1 MKSLTL
7 ILAVLGI
14 YSSASQAAYLCDPA
28 EGGFGCIECSDSF
41 CAAGS
46 NDTKYLCFKGIAD
59 VQLGNSAL
67 ALKQIKQ
74 EAKIHLNSRADIKA
88 MAESLVNLTVKDVD
102 EIKTLR
108 KRKAKMHVILP
119 DPVPR

>member
-1 MKSLTL
+1 MKSLTV
-7 ILAVLGI
+7 ILAVLGL
-14 YSSASQAAYLCDPA
+14 YSSAGQAAFLCDPA

-46 NDTKYLCFKGIAD
+46 KDTDYLCFNGVAD

-67 ALKQIKQ
+67 ALKQIQQ
-74 EAKIHLNSRADIKA
+74 EAKAHLNSRADIKA
-88 MAESLVNLTVKDVD
+88 MAESLVNLTIKDID
-102 EIKTLR
+102 KIKTLR
-108 KRKAKMHVILP
+108 KRKAKMHTILP